1 MQKSAQGQR
10 VQSQKP
16 KAKSQIQHVDAGT
29 ALDYEL
35 ARRISEGDRE
45 ALSRLL
51 DRHLGTV
58 YAYVARRIGPEYE
71 DLAADVTRATFEQ
84 ALRRLKP
91 YARGTASTP
100 MRLWLLRL
108 ASEQLADETITT
120 TDKAGSEFAALHSA
134 LGKLPSRQQTVFSLA
149 LFEGLAPEEIAA
161 ASGLSLARAMR
172 LLRSSLKRAAEAL
185 DEQEEP

>member
-1 MQKSAQGQR
+1 MLI
-10 VQSQKP
+10 QKP
-16 KAKSQIQHVDAGT
+16 KAKSQNQQVDAGT

-58 YAYVARRIGPEYE
+58 YAYVARRLGPEHE
-71 DLAADVTRATFEQ
+71 DLVADVTRATFQQ

-108 ASEQLADETITT
+108 AGGQLADETITT
-120 TDKAGSEFAALHSA
+120 NDKAGGESSALHPA
-134 LGKLPSRQQTVFSLA
+134 LDRLPSRQQTVFSLA

-161 ASGLSLARAMR
+161 ASGLGLSRAMR
-172 LLRSSLKRAAEAL
+172 LLRSSLKRAAEVL
-185 DEQEEP
+185 DEREGA